1 MNQLWNKMPEDING
15 ESFVQWKLNQME
27 KYFEWIINVVH
38 LKRKI
43 LVPDGC
49 VGTFHVFVWDITL
62 NALGI

>member
-1 MNQLWNKMPEDING
+1 MKQLWNKMPEDING

-49 VGTFHVFVWDITL
+49 VGTFHVFV
-62 NALGI
+62 